1 MKNLKVLFFQRLTK
15 VNRLLILGVGL
26 FLILVYFVPIWSIYL
41 TAPQYPE
48 GLGMKIWINKVLG
61 DTHYDLQ
68 NINLLNHYIGMKEIV
83 SDSIPELLFMPFVLG
98 YLILGALVTEL
109 FPRVG
114 MAFLGIINLGLVG
127 LVGFYDFWRWE
138 YNYGHNLNPD
148 APIIVEGMAYQP
160 PLLGCKEMLN
170 ITACSYPSYGGYIL
184 FGSLL
189 VLIFVIWSEKKKSKN
204 EI

>member
-1 MKNLKVLFFQRLTK
+1 MKRMIFQKLSKT
-15 VNRLLILGVGL
+15 NRLLILGVGA
-26 FLILVYFVPIWSIYL
+26 FLISVYFLPIWSIYL

-83 SDSIPELLFMPFVLG
+83 SDSIPELLFMPYVLG
-98 YLILGALVTEL
+98 YLILGAFVTE
-109 FPRVG
+109 FIPRVG
-114 MAFLGIINLGLVG
+114 MAFLGIFNLVLVG

-160 PLLGCKEMLN
+160 PLLGCKDMLN
-170 ITACSYPSYGGYIL
+170 ITACSYPSFGGYIL

-189 VLIFVIWSEKKKSKN
+189 VLLYIIWSEKKRTSH
-204 EI
+204 ES